1 MDDFFLSL
9 VLYDDSGMFP
19 SVPFAG
25 LEKTIDTALNSI
37 TVELIR
43 KYFRKVREYQ
53 RAYRDGNTIGKEM
66 QKTLKKI

>member
-9 VLYDDSGMFP
+9 VLHDDSGMLP
-19 SVPFAG
+19 SMPFAG

-43 KYFRKVREYQ
+43 KLGNTKEHN
-53 RAYRDGNTIGKEM
+53 YRDGNT
-66 QKTLKKI
+66 